1 MILEILKRESI
12 YLYYYLSIQINLI
25 APYWAAGILIGSF
38 ISVFGKKRIT
48 SLFLSINKSRW
59 GIWGIIPASLLGI
72 LSPLC
77 LYGTLPVAASFYG
90 QGMRRDWLASF
101 MMSSILLNPQ
111 LLMFSSI
118 LGKQIFFFRFYFC
131 FLGGVAAGLLVN
143 LSANE
148 KRFFEFGKLSDC
160 SSRDINPNYLIRFIF
175 NVLRNV
181 RVTGPWFFV
190 GIFLTAL
197 YQRYVPENFLV
208 SLLGEGNRGFGV
220 LMGAALGVP
229 VYVCGGG
236 TIPLLHQ
243 WLVSGMSSG
252 AGVAFMLTGPATKL
266 TNLSALKSVMG
277 VKSLLIYI
285 IFIMVYAF
293 LAGVAVNFMT

>member
-1 MILEILKRESI
+1 MIFEILKRESI

-59 GIWGIIPASLLGI
+59 GIWGVIPASLLGI
-72 LSPLC
+72 ISPLC

-111 LLMFSSI
+111 LLMFSSV
-118 LGKQIFFFRFYFC
+118 LGRQMFFFRFYFC
-131 FLGGVAAGLLVN
+131 FLGGIAAGLLVY
-143 LSANE
+143 LFAGE
-148 KRFFEFGKLSDC
+148 KKFFEFDRFSEC
-160 SSRDINPNYLIRFIF
+160 SSRDIHPNCLMRFIL
-175 NVLRNV
+175 NILRNI
-181 RVTGPWFFV
+181 RATGPWFFL
-190 GIFLTAL
+190 GILLTAL
-197 YQRYVPENFLV
+197 YQRYVPEKFLV
-208 SLLGEGNRGFGV
+208 SLLGDGSRGFGV

-236 TIPLLHQ
+236 TVPLLHQ
-243 WLVSGMSSG
+243 WLVSGMSRG

-277 VKSLLIYI
+277 TKSLLMYI
-285 IFIMVYAF
+285 IFIMIYAF
-293 LAGVAVNFMT
+293 LSGIAVDYLV